1 MKNLFA
7 LMLIPNFLF
16 AGWTV
21 GYTAVDFDDVV
32 DLGALYASYT
42 WQTSDKVEVELG
54 LGVGVTDDS
63 ADYVDSG
70 VSVSAIAELDPS
82 LLIRGKY
89 LVNENFFVGLSAG
102 RIEATG
108 TAIACAGGTCLSESV
123 SESDFDV
130 GIGAGFRFGKDGAF
144 SVSFDSIAD
153 TQLMSLGYS
162 F

>member
-1 MKNLFA
+1 MKILFA
-7 LMLIPNFLF
+7 LLLVPNFLL

-21 GYTAVDFDDVV
+21 GYTAIDFDDVV

-42 WQTSDKVEVELG
+42 WKTSDKVEVELG

-82 LLIRGKY
+82 LLLRGKY

-108 TAIACAGGTCLSESV
+108 TAIACAGGSCFSESV

-130 GIGAGFRFGKDGAF
+130 GIGAGFRFGKDSAF

-153 TQLMSLGYS
+153 TQLMSIGYS

>member
-1 MKNLFA
+1 MKILFA
-7 LMLIPNFLF
+7 LLLVPNFLL

-21 GYTAVDFDDVV
+21 GYSAIDFDDVV

-42 WQTSDKVEVELG
+42 WKTSDKVEVELG

-82 LLIRGKY
+82 LLLRGKY

-102 RIEATG
+102 RIAATG
-108 TAIACAGGTCLSESV
+108 SAIACAGGSCFSESV

-130 GIGAGFRFGKDGAF
+130 GIGAGFRFGKDSAF

-153 TQLMSLGYS
+153 TQLMSIGYS

>member
-1 MKNLFA
+1 MKNLLA

-123 SESDFDV
+123 TESDFDV

>member
-1 MKNLFA
+1 MKILFA
-7 LMLIPNFLF
+7 LLLVPNFLL

-21 GYTAVDFDDVV
+21 GYTAIDFDDVV

-42 WQTSDKVEVELG
+42 WKTSEKVEVELG

-82 LLIRGKY
+82 LLLRGKY

-102 RIEATG
+102 RIAATG
-108 TAIACAGGTCLSESV
+108 TAIACAGGSCFSESV

-130 GIGAGFRFGKDGAF
+130 GIGAGFRFGKDSAF

-153 TQLMSLGYS
+153 TQLMSIGYS

>member
-1 MKNLFA
+1 MKILFA
-7 LMLIPNFLF
+7 LLLVPNFLL

-21 GYTAVDFDDVV
+21 GYTAIDFDDVV

-42 WQTSDKVEVELG
+42 WKTSEKVEVELG

-82 LLIRGKY
+82 LLLRGKY

-102 RIEATG
+102 RIAATG
-108 TAIACAGGTCLSESV
+108 TAIACAGGSLSL
-123 SESDFDV
+123 
-130 GIGAGFRFGKDGAF
+130 IH
-144 SVSFDSIAD
+144 I
-153 TQLMSLGYS
+153 
-162 F
+162 

>member
-1 MKNLFA
+1 MKILFA
-7 LMLIPNFLF
+7 LLLVPNFLL

-21 GYTAVDFDDVV
+21 GYTAIDFDDVV

-42 WQTSDKVEVELG
+42 WKTSDKVEVELG

-82 LLIRGKY
+82 LLLRGKY

-102 RIEATG
+102 RIAATG
-108 TAIACAGGTCLSESV
+108 SAIACAGGSCFSESV

-130 GIGAGFRFGKDGAF
+130 GIGAGFRFGKDSAF

-153 TQLMSLGYS
+153 TQLMSIGYS